1 MKKEYFWG
9 NKIWLGEKR
18 SELDLGKVGDGFGDH
33 LGQGIKMYPSD

>member
-18 SELDLGKVGDGFGDH
+18 SELDLGNERDGFE
-33 LGQGIKMYPSD
+33 ITWAKE